1 MIDYFF
7 HKVDPKNVKISMV
20 LMVKNEEDI
29 IEENIRFHAKMGVD
43 NFVIMDNNSDDL
55 TLEIIKNLAKEFEI
69 TIIEEKGI
77 YAQSKW
83 MTKLA
88 KIAKKKYIQIG

>member
-7 HKVDPKNVKISMV
+7 HKINPKNIKISMV
-20 LMVKNEEDI
+20 MMVKNEEDI
-29 IEENIRFHAKMGVD
+29 IEENIRFHAAIGVD

-69 TIIEEKGI
+69 TIIEEKGV

-88 KIAKKKYIQIG
+88 KIAKKNITLIG